1 MPKSPGTGR
10 KPPAANDVA
19 KIITLIRSQ
28 NGPALPALFLEDI
41 GDPRLIAEIAR
52 ESGTTVGGR
61 VYTDALS
68 EPDGPAGTYVDLMR
82 HNVEEFSKA
91 RVAVTSD

>member
-10 KPPAANDVA
+10 KPPAAKDVA

-28 NGPALPALFLEDI
+28 NGPALFLEDI

-52 ESGTTVGGR
+52 ESGATVGGR